1 MDQDIINLAKAIRQ
15 KESGGKFDAVG
26 DAGTSTG
33 AYQFQEA
40 TWKSW
45 AKQHLGDANAPKTR
59 ENQNKVAY
67 KQIETWKNKGLS
79 PAQIAAAWNAGEG
92 KLKNDAWKQNVGET
106 VINGQKIKYDT
117 PSYVRDVGNLYQKI
131 KSESQTQSQQSG
143 IPQYETPQSATQA
156 VGQAVKENLIDPFA
170 ERFGAIDYKN
180 QGLGSNILQSAG
192 AVVGGGLDVAGTG
205 LYGAAELVA
214 PDTTKAVTGGLSNVI
229 KAIGSS
235 VPQDV
240 VSGLS
245 NWATQHPEAAGNLN
259 ALLELSAVVP
269 AGKGLGALKTVT
281 TAGKASQT
289 IEKTTGRIIQG
300 LPEDVS
306 PAVRTF
312 TNQNLDVSKIKT
324 YKELSDSI
332 QKNIDVDLKRVTD
345 ELKTDTTKYRVEN
358 FNLDKGFG
366 VKVNPV
372 KDAISSLK
380 ELGNKT
386 SDTKLLLEL
395 KPYEM
400 RLSKGEFTT
409 NDINELAKLLGKNKK
424 SFGANGQLLK
434 NTSAVKSEN
443 TRKELKSLAR
453 DGMSPELAKLDM
465 RVHEAIDTKDLVD
478 SMADGVFKQ
487 LQKAEEYSALRRL
500 VGGAATTVDLLSGRL
515 MSTILTRLARTG
527 NSLNKIDIEREL
539 VKNLKTIKDLSN
551 TNNKTELMKFL
562 KGIGFIGA
570 SQSITN
576 TVSPQNKPK

>member
-131 KSESQTQSQQSG
+131 KSESQTQTQQSG

-170 ERFGAIDYKN
+170 ERFSAIDYKN

-192 AVVGGGLDVAGTG
+192 AVVGGGLDVVGTG

-214 PDTTKAVTGGLSNVI
+214 PETTKDVSGGISNVV

-235 VPQDV
+235 VPQEV
-240 VSGLS
+240 ISGLS
-245 NWATQHPEAAGNLN
+245 NWATQHPEAVGNLN

-269 AGKGLGALKTVT
+269 AGKGIGALKTVT
-281 TAGKASQT
+281 TETNAAKKINELAQRVAQPTKEFKIPSVETTLKT
-289 IEKTTGRIIQG
+289 IN
-300 LPEDVS
+300 P
-306 PAVRTF
+306 
-312 TNQNLDVSKIKT
+312 SKINT
-324 YKELSDSI
+324 YKELSTTLEASIDS
-332 QKNIDVDLKRVTD
+332 DLSKVTA
-345 ELKTDTTKYRVEN
+345 ELLKDTTKYRLEN

-366 VKVNPV
+366 VKTNPV
-372 KDAISSLK
+372 KDAIDSLE
-380 ELGNKT
+380 ELGQKT
-386 SDTKLLLEL
+386 SNTNLLLEVGQIKTKL
-395 KPYEM
+395 A
-400 RLSKGEFTT
+400 KGEFTQ
-409 NDINELAKLLGKNKK
+409 NDVNELAKKLGTYKNGF
-424 SFGANGQLLK
+424 SQSGELLK
-434 NTSAVKSEN
+434 NTNAIKAEN
-443 TRKELKSLAR
+443 TRKQLKEFAR
-453 DGMSPELAKLDM
+453 DGMSKDVRDLDIKASNAIVTKELSDRMANLV
-465 RVHEAIDTKDLVD
+465 RVRLQKSRDTGL
-478 SMADGVFKQ
+478 
-487 LQKAEEYSALRRL
+487 LQKALGTA
-500 VGGAATTVDLLSGRL
+500 VDLTDSLTARIV
-515 MSTILTRLARTG
+515 STTIRRFAQRST
-527 NSLNKIDIEREL
+527 SLNPIEIEKEL
-539 VKNLKTIKDLSN
+539 QRNLKLIESYSK
-551 TNNKTELMKFL
+551 TNNVNEFKKFL
-562 KGIGFIGA
+562 KGIGFIGT
-570 SQSITN
+570 SQAVTN
-576 TVSPQNKPK
+576 TASPQNKSE